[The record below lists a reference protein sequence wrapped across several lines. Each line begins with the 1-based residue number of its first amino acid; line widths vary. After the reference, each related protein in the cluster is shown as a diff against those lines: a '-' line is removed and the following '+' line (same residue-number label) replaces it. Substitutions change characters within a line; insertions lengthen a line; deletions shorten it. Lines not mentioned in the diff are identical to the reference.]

1 MCGFWFFCPARSSLV
16 LAMIGFVLAAVMITL
31 ALDEQHEQEEELKK
45 KRVDFAMKS
54 IAVNSGEYGRMW
66 SARFLT
72 TGLFPGT
79 IEVRG
84 RTDAEREEERIYR
97 RPDILSIANE
107 RAREHLAETERQER
121 EEERS
126 IEIDGH
132 HHDTIMLDEA
142 DINPFASNDETRS
155 AATPSTIAPG
165 A

>member
-1 MCGFWFFCPARSSLV
+1 
-16 LAMIGFVLAAVMITL
+16 MIGFVLAAVMITL

-54 IAVNSGEYGRMW
+54 IAVNSAEYARMW
-66 SARFLT
+66 SARLLI
-72 TGLFPGT
+72 TGSFPGT

-107 RAREHLAETERQER
+107 RAREHLAETERQE
-121 EEERS
+121 ERS
-126 IEIDGH
+126 TKIDGH
-132 HHDTIMLDEA
+132 HHDTIMLDET